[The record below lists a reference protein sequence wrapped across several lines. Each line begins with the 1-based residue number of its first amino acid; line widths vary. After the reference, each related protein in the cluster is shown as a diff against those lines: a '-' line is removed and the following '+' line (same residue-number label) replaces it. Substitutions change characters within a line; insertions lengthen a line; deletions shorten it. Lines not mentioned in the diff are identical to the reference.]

1 MTTKH
6 QPSGVL
12 SKSRGHSRK
21 GAASQAALLV
31 LAHPRGWEP
40 LAAGGYSS
48 WPPLGPLGL
57 ALGVPPSPADQPR
70 HVVTVMAEVQA

>member
-1 MTTKH
+1 MMTKH

-12 SKSRGHSRK
+12 SKSWGHSHT

-31 LAHPRGWEP
+31 LAHARGWGL

-48 WPPLGPLGL
+48 WPPLGPLGS
-57 ALGVPPSPADQPR
+57 APCVPPSPADQPR
-70 HVVTVMAEVQA
+70 PVVTVMAEVQA